1 VTRPGAGMLRRLIG
15 WIVGLPLAVVVIA
28 FAVANRGPVVVSLDP
43 LPFVVEAPLF
53 AVVFAGL
60 VAGMVI
66 GALLAWLGG
75 FKKGRRARDKGA
87 RAAPPSS
94 SGAPIGPP
102 SRVG

>member
-1 VTRPGAGMLRRLIG
+1 VTRPGAGVLRRLIG

-28 FAVANRGPVVVSLDP
+28 FAIANRGPVAVSLDP

-53 AVVFAGL
+53 AVVFAG
-60 VAGMVI
+60 VVVGMAI
-66 GALLAWLGG
+66 GATLAWLGG
-75 FKKGRRARDKGA
+75 FKRGRRGRDKGGNVA
-87 RAAPPSS
+87 SPS